1 MATYRMKQD
10 PYLSPCT
17 KLNSEW
23 INELNALQDT
33 QKPMEGSL
41 GNLALTGTGK
51 HFLSRTLIAR
61 ALRTTINK

>member
-23 INELNALQDT
+23 IKDLTRRPDT
-33 QKPMEGSL
+33 Q
-41 GNLALTGTGK
+41 NLIKEKVGDMFEFTDTE
-51 HFLSRTLIAR
+51 RTL
-61 ALRTTINK
+61 RTGH